1 MTLKI
6 NTYQTNSYTGAAAPK
21 KQNQISFAGKFSGN
35 TFRHSKSSKLVQA
48 PNIFVRIGD
57 LATEGLARGLGAL
70 ASLKPVQ
77 KLTYKLHNSKNGMLH
92 LISGVSVVLTA
103 STIHNIQ
110 KSKKIEKKDKLPLT
124 LNQILTTTVTIA
136 GAYTIDGALNKGW
149 KKFTDTFNHVNKD
162 LIRNN
167 PRGWARGLDLTKKL
181 AITGLLYRYVGPVLV
196 TPVANKLSTKIM
208 QAKTQKADKANLAA

>member
-6 NTYQTNSYTGAAAPK
+6 NSYQNSSYTGAASK
-21 KQNQISFAGKFSGN
+21 KQNQISFSAGFSGN
-35 TFRHSKSSKLVQA
+35 AFRHSKSSKLVQA

-92 LISGVSVVLTA
+92 LISGVSVVLTV
-103 STIHNIQ
+103 STIRNIQ

-124 LNQILTTTVTIA
+124 LNQILTTAVTIA

-162 LIRNN
+162 LVKKN

-196 TPVANKLSTKIM
+196 TPVANKLSTKITE
-208 QAKTQKADKANLAA
+208 ARAQKANKAQIAA